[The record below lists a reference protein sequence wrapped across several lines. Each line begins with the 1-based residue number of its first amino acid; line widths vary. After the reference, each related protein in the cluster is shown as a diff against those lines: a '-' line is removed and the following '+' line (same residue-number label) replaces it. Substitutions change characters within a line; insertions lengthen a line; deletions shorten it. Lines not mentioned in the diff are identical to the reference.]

1 MKEHFTLRYSMTED
15 GDSLMELDLSFDNPT
30 EELLL
35 KRIQDWLIAI
45 GKTNVLVSVITAPAP
60 TVSVTVPAVSVPAVT
75 APAITVNKEKDF
87 YDVD

>member
-15 GDSLMELDLSFDNPT
+15 NDSVMDMDLSFDNPT
-30 EELLL
+30 DELLL

-45 GKTNVLVSVITAPAP
+45 GKTNIVVSIP
-60 TVSVTVPAVSVPAVT
+60 
-75 APAITVNKEKDF
+75 VNKDLATDKEDKNF

>member
-1 MKEHFTLRYSMTED
+1 MKEHFTLRYSAIED

-30 EELLL
+30 DELLL

-45 GKTNVLVSVITAPAP
+45 GKTNIVVSIPL
-60 TVSVTVPAVSVPAVT
+60 
-75 APAITVNKEKDF
+75 NKDLATDKEDKNF

>member
-1 MKEHFTLRYSMTED
+1 MKEHFTLRYSATED

-35 KRIQDWLIAI
+35 KRLQDWLIAI
-45 GKTNVLVSVITAPAP
+45 GKTNVLVSA
-60 TVSVTVPAVSVPAVT
+60 VSATVPAVSATVPAALV
-75 APAITVNKEKDF
+75 PANKEKDF

>member
-1 MKEHFTLRYSMTED
+1 MKEHFTLRYSATED

-45 GKTNVLVSVITAPAP
+45 GKTNVLVSAITAPA
-60 TVSVTVPAVSVPAVT
+60 VSVTAPAVSVPAVT